1 MKKQYESTNL
11 DSILKMP
18 FNPEEM
24 PVVSVYSCP
33 AIIGDFPTTTT
44 PVYPYGAQPITAYE
58 CEICGKIIKEPR
70 VICYSCKDKLR
81 RILDIKENW

>member
-11 DSILKMP
+11 EDILKMP
-18 FNPEEM
+18 FNPGEM

-33 AIIGDFPTTTT
+33 AIIGDFSDPTT
-44 PVYPYGAQPITAYE
+44 PVYPYGAQPIVAYK

-70 VICYSCKDKLR
+70 VICYSCKDKLV